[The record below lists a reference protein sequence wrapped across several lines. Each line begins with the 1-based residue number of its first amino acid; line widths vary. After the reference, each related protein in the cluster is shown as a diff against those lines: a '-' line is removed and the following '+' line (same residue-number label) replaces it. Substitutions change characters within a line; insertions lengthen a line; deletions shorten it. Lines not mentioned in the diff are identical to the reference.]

1 MKEKIIGII
10 GGMGPEATAGLF
22 LKIIKATPVEKDQDH
37 FRVIIDSNPKIP
49 DRTAAIL
56 GNGPSPLE
64 AMIETGRNLEKLGV
78 SVAGIPCITAH
89 FYIEEL
95 QKALSYKIL
104 NALQELQKSISSA
117 YRDIERIGV
126 LSTTGTMRT
135 GLFNR
140 YLAPYEILYPGSH
153 TQETKVM
160 EAIYGKYGIKK
171 GNTGEYP
178 ARLLR
183 EAGQELV
190 EKGAQ
195 AIVAGCTELPLVLRQ
210 EHFSVPL
217 FDPMEV
223 LARALVNYPVE

>member
-1 MKEKIIGII
+1 MKDKIIGII

-49 DRTAAIL
+49 DRTTAIL

-104 NALQELQKSISSA
+104 NALQELQKIISSELPG
-117 YRDIERIGV
+117 IEKIGV
-126 LSTTGTMRT
+126 LSTTGTMKTR
-135 GLFNR
+135 LFDR
-140 YLAPYEILYPGSH
+140 YFPEHKILYPSAH

-160 EAIYGKYGIKK
+160 EAIYGKCGIKK
-171 GNTGEYP
+171 GFLGEYP
-178 ARLLR
+178 TNLLI

-190 EKGAQ
+190 EKGAG
-195 AIVAGCTELPLVLRQ
+195 ALIAGCTEIPLVLRQ
-210 EHFSVPL
+210 EHFCVPL
-217 FDPMEV
+217 FDPMEA
-223 LARALVNYPVE
+223 LARALITYPVE